1 MWEMKRKYVGWER
14 REWVG
19 EKGEDISEEKEI
31 VFWGVV
37 TKEDIFHTP
46 CSPVPK
52 FRSPCEQLT
61 IIHFFR

>member
-1 MWEMKRKYVGWER
+1 MKRKYVGWER

-52 FRSPCEQLT
+52 FRSPCE
-61 IIHFFR
+61 